1 MKKEEFIDKLYDILD
16 CTKQLERATLAVET
30 HCGITFLL
38 IELKSGEKFCIEVH
52 EIDFKI

>member
-38 IELKSGEKFCIEVH
+38 IELKSGEKFCIEVR